1 MTIDLAPHVLCYFIL
16 HMGWIGN
23 AGKPRMSTEPAME
36 GEIPMAI
43 TDAPILDRPAASRA
57 RRVLNAGS
65 GSRSARQLHPLFA
78 PASWDELRVDIDA
91 ESEPDV
97 VASIADMGEAV
108 ADGAFDAV
116 WCSHVLEHLFAHE
129 VPLAAAEF
137 RRVLGRDGFALI
149 TSPDIETVA
158 AMILEGGLDRIAYQS
173 PSGPI
178 TAHDMLF
185 GHSPSLARGRWAMAH
200 NTGFTCAS
208 LGDILVAAG
217 FAEVVAK
224 RQRFDLWAVALMPD
238 ADRKAILAELRAAG
252 LDMTGVTG

>member
-1 MTIDLAPHVLCYFIL
+1 
-16 HMGWIGN
+16 
-23 AGKPRMSTEPAME
+23 ME
-36 GEIPMAI
+36 REMAL
-43 TDAPILDRPAASRA
+43 TDAPILDRLAASQVRQ
-57 RRVLNAGS
+57 VLNAGS
-65 GSRSARQLHPLFA
+65 GSRSARQLHPAFA
-78 PASWDELRVDIDA
+78 PSAWREVRVDIDA

-97 VASIADMGEAV
+97 VASIADMEAV
-108 ADGAFDAV
+108 FPEGVFDAV

-137 RRVLGRDGFALI
+137 RRVLRPDGFALI
-149 TSPDIETVA
+149 TSPDLETVA
-158 AMILEGGLDRIAYQS
+158 AMVLEGGLDQVAYMS

-217 FAEVVAK
+217 FAAVIAR

-238 ADRKAILAELRAAG
+238 ADQDAILAELRAGG
-252 LDMTGVTG
+252 LDMDEGD

>member
-1 MTIDLAPHVLCYFIL
+1 
-16 HMGWIGN
+16 
-23 AGKPRMSTEPAME
+23 MSLSELPA
-36 GEIPMAI
+36 
-43 TDAPILDRPAASRA
+43 LDR
-57 RRVLNAGS
+57 RRRSHGETRSVLNAGS
-65 GSRSARQLHPLFA
+65 GSRSARQLHPAFA
-78 PASWDELRVDIDA
+78 PAAWGEVRVDIDA

-97 VASIADMGEAV
+97 IASIADMGEAFP
-108 ADGAFDAV
+108 DRTFDAV

-137 RRVLGRDGFALI
+137 RRVLKPDGFALI

-158 AMILEGGLDRIAYQS
+158 AMIVEGGLDRVAYTS

-185 GHSPSLARGRWAMAH
+185 GHSPSIARGRWSMAH

-208 LGDILVAAG
+208 LGDILVGAG
-217 FAEVVAK
+217 FAAVVAK

-238 ADRKAILAELRAAG
+238 ADQGAILGELAEAG
-252 LDMTGVTG
+252 LDMGDGR